1 MPRSIWKGAVSF
13 GLVHIP
19 VSVVSATRQS
29 GIDFDWL
36 DDRSLDPV
44 GYKRINKTTGKEV
57 PSEHIVK
64 GIEHGKG
71 QYVVLSDEEIHNALP
86 EATRTIDIL
95 TFVEAREISILHFEK
110 PYYLAPDKNGEKVY
124 ALLRDTLS
132 AAGKV
137 GVANVVMHTKQHLA
151 VIMPL
156 GDALVMNTLRWA
168 DEVRSAEDVGLEG
181 LDAKV
186 TKKEVDMAQRL
197 VEDMTEQWDPT
208 QYHDTFKDNVMALV
222 ERKLKDGKLEAVA
235 EEPAA
240 EDSGADVIDL
250 TELLRRSLGGKR
262 KDKDE
267 PAPKGK
273 TASRSSS
280 RRSSTTSRTR
290 KAK

>member
-36 DDRSLDPV
+36 DERSLDPV

-71 QYVVLSDEEIHNALP
+71 KYVVLSEDEIHNALP

-137 GVANVVMHTKQHLA
+137 GVANLVMHSKQHLA

-156 GDALVMNTLRWA
+156 GDALVLNTLRWA

-186 TKKEVDMAQRL
+186 SKKEVDMAQRL
-197 VEDMTEQWDPT
+197 VDDMTEQWDPE

-235 EEPAA
+235 EEPEA

-250 TELLRRSLGGKR
+250 TELLRRSLGGK
-262 KDKDE
+262 KDKAKE
-267 PAPKGK
+267 VPKSKSSG
-273 TASRSSS
+273 RSTT
-280 RRSSTTSRTR
+280 RRSPAASRTR

>member
-36 DDRSLDPV
+36 DERSLDPV

-71 QYVVLSDEEIHNALP
+71 KYVVLSEDEIHNALP

-95 TFVEAREISILHFEK
+95 AFVEAREISILHFEK

-137 GVANVVMHTKQHLA
+137 GVANLVMHSKQHLA

-156 GDALVMNTLRWA
+156 GDALVLNTLRWA

-186 TKKEVDMAQRL
+186 SKKEVDMAQRL
-197 VEDMTEQWDPT
+197 VDDMTEQWDPE

-235 EEPAA
+235 EEPEA

-250 TELLRRSLGGKR
+250 TELLRRSLGGK
-262 KDKDE
+262 KDKAKE
-267 PAPKGK
+267 APKSKSSG
-273 TASRSSS
+273 RSTT
-280 RRSSTTSRTR
+280 RRSPAASRTR

>member
-36 DDRSLDPV
+36 DERSLDPV

-71 QYVVLSDEEIHNALP
+71 KYVVLSEDEIHNALP

-137 GVANVVMHTKQHLA
+137 GVANLVMHSKQHLA

-156 GDALVMNTLRWA
+156 GDALVLNTLRWA

-186 TKKEVDMAQRL
+186 SKKEVDMAQRL
-197 VEDMTEQWDPT
+197 VDDMTEQWDPE

-235 EEPAA
+235 EEPET

-250 TELLRRSLGGKR
+250 TELLRRSLGGK
-262 KDKDE
+262 KDKAKD
-267 PAPKGK
+267 APKSKSSG
-273 TASRSSS
+273 RSTT
-280 RRSSTTSRTR
+280 RRSPAASRTR

>member
-36 DDRSLDPV
+36 DERSLDPV

-71 QYVVLSDEEIHNALP
+71 KYVVLSEDEIHNALP

-95 TFVEAREISILHFEK
+95 IFVEAREISILHFEK

-137 GVANVVMHTKQHLA
+137 GVANLVMHSKQHLA

-156 GDALVMNTLRWA
+156 GDALVLNTLRWA

-186 TKKEVDMAQRL
+186 SKKEVDMAQRL
-197 VEDMTEQWDPT
+197 VDDMTEQWDPE

-235 EEPAA
+235 EEPEA

-250 TELLRRSLGGKR
+250 TELLRRSLGGK
-262 KDKDE
+262 KDKAKE
-267 PAPKGK
+267 APKSKSSG
-273 TASRSSS
+273 RSTT
-280 RRSSTTSRTR
+280 RRSPAASRTR

>member
-197 VEDMTEQWDPT
+197 VEDMTEQWDPS

-235 EEPAA
+235 EEPAD

-262 KDKDE
+262 KDQE
-267 PAPKGK
+267 PEPPKGK
-273 TASRSSS
+273 SASR
-280 RRSSTTSRTR
+280 RRSSTPSRTR

>member
-36 DDRSLDPV
+36 DERSLDPV

-71 QYVVLSDEEIHNALP
+71 KYVVLSEDEIHNALP

-124 ALLRDTLS
+124 ALLHDTLS

-137 GVANVVMHTKQHLA
+137 GVANLVMHSKQHLA

-156 GDALVMNTLRWA
+156 GDALVLNTLRWA

-186 TKKEVDMAQRL
+186 SKKEVDMAQRL
-197 VEDMTEQWDPT
+197 VDDMTEQWDPE

-235 EEPAA
+235 EEPEA

-250 TELLRRSLGGKR
+250 TELLRRSLGGK
-262 KDKDE
+262 KDKAKE
-267 PAPKGK
+267 APKSKSSG
-273 TASRSSS
+273 RSTT
-280 RRSSTTSRTR
+280 RRSPAASRTR

>member
-36 DDRSLDPV
+36 DERSLDPV

-64 GIEHGKG
+64 GVEHGKG
-71 QYVVLSDEEIHNALP
+71 KYVVLSEDEIHNALP

-137 GVANVVMHTKQHLA
+137 GVANLVMHSKQHLA

-156 GDALVMNTLRWA
+156 GDALVLNTLRWA

-197 VEDMTEQWDPT
+197 VDEMTEQWDPE

-235 EEPAA
+235 EEPET

-250 TELLRRSLGGKR
+250 TELLRRSLGGKQ
-262 KDKDE
+262 DKAKA
-267 PAPKGK
+267 APKPKG
-273 TASRSSS
+273 AGRSSG
-280 RRSSTTSRTR
+280 RRSPAASRTR

>member
-36 DDRSLDPV
+36 DERSLDPV

-71 QYVVLSDEEIHNALP
+71 KYVVLSEDEIHNALP

-137 GVANVVMHTKQHLA
+137 GVANLVMHSKQHLA

-156 GDALVMNTLRWA
+156 GDALVLNTLRWA

-186 TKKEVDMAQRL
+186 SKKEVDMAQRL
-197 VEDMTEQWDPT
+197 VDDMTEQWDPE

-235 EEPAA
+235 EEPET

-250 TELLRRSLGGKR
+250 TELLRRSLGGK
-262 KDKDE
+262 KDKAKE
-267 PAPKGK
+267 APKSKSSG
-273 TASRSSS
+273 RSTT
-280 RRSSTTSRTR
+280 RRSPAASRTR

>member
-36 DDRSLDPV
+36 DERSLDPV

-71 QYVVLSDEEIHNALP
+71 KYVVLSEDEIHNALP

-137 GVANVVMHTKQHLA
+137 GVANLVMHSKQHLA

-156 GDALVMNTLRWA
+156 GDALVLNTLRWA

-181 LDAKV
+181 LNAKV
-186 TKKEVDMAQRL
+186 SKKEVDMAQRL
-197 VEDMTEQWDPT
+197 VDDMTEQWDPD

-235 EEPAA
+235 EEPEP

-250 TELLRRSLGGKR
+250 TELLRRSLGGKQDKA
-262 KDKDE
+262 KD
-267 PAPKGK
+267 APKPKSSG
-273 TASRSSS
+273 RSTS
-280 RRSSTTSRTR
+280 RRSPAARR

>member
-64 GIEHGKG
+64 GVERGKG

-95 TFVEAREISILHFEK
+95 AFVEAREISILHFEK

-137 GVANVVMHTKQHLA
+137 GVANLVMHTKQHLA

-156 GDALVMNTLRWA
+156 GDALVLNTLRWA

-197 VEDMTEQWDPT
+197 VDDMTEQWDPA
-208 QYHDTFKDNVMALV
+208 QYHDTFKDNVMSLV

-262 KDKDE
+262 KDKDPE
-267 PAPKGK
+267 PPKAK
-273 TASRSSS
+273 SASR
-280 RRSSTTSRTR
+280 RRSSTASRTR

>member
-36 DDRSLDPV
+36 DERSLDPV

-64 GIEHGKG
+64 GVEHGKG
-71 QYVVLSDEEIHNALP
+71 KYVVLSEDEIHNALP

-137 GVANVVMHTKQHLA
+137 GVANLVMHSKQHLA

-156 GDALVMNTLRWA
+156 GDALVLNTLRWA

-197 VEDMTEQWDPT
+197 VDEMTEQWDPE

-235 EEPAA
+235 EEPET

-250 TELLRRSLGGKR
+250 TELLRRSLGGKQ
-262 KDKDE
+262 DKAKE
-267 PAPKGK
+267 APKPKG
-273 TASRSSS
+273 AGRSTS
-280 RRSSTTSRTR
+280 RRSPAASRTR

>member
-36 DDRSLDPV
+36 DERSLDPV

-71 QYVVLSDEEIHNALP
+71 KYVVLSEDEIHNALP

-95 TFVEAREISILHFEK
+95 TFVEAQEISILHFEK

-137 GVANVVMHTKQHLA
+137 GVANLVMHSKQHLA

-156 GDALVMNTLRWA
+156 GNALVLNTLRWA

-197 VEDMTEQWDPT
+197 VADMTEQWDPD

-235 EEPAA
+235 AEPEA

-250 TELLRRSLGGKR
+250 TELLRRSLSGK
-262 KDKDE
+262 KDKTKD
-267 PAPKGK
+267 APKPKSAG
-273 TASRSSS
+273 RSTS
-280 RRSSTTSRTR
+280 RRSPAASRTR

>member
-36 DDRSLDPV
+36 DERSLDPV

-71 QYVVLSDEEIHNALP
+71 KYVVLSEDEIHNALP

-137 GVANVVMHTKQHLA
+137 GVANLVMHSKQHLA

-156 GDALVMNTLRWA
+156 GDALVLNTLRWA

-186 TKKEVDMAQRL
+186 SKKEVDMAQRL
-197 VEDMTEQWDPT
+197 VDDMTEQWDPE

-235 EEPAA
+235 EEPEA

-250 TELLRRSLGGKR
+250 TELLRRSLGGK
-262 KDKDE
+262 KDKAKE
-267 PAPKGK
+267 APKSKSSG
-273 TASRSSS
+273 RSTT
-280 RRSSTTSRTR
+280 RRSPAASRTR

>member
-36 DDRSLDPV
+36 DERSLDPV

-71 QYVVLSDEEIHNALP
+71 KYVVLSEDEIHNALP
-86 EATRTIDIL
+86 DATRTIDIL

-137 GVANVVMHTKQHLA
+137 GVANLVMHSKQHLA

-156 GDALVMNTLRWA
+156 GDALVLNTLRWA

-186 TKKEVDMAQRL
+186 SKKEVDMAQRL
-197 VEDMTEQWDPT
+197 VDDMTEQWDPD

-235 EEPAA
+235 EEPET

-250 TELLRRSLGGKR
+250 TELLRRSLGGKQDKA
-262 KDKDE
+262 KD
-267 PAPKGK
+267 APKPKSAG
-273 TASRSSS
+273 RSTS
-280 RRSSTTSRTR
+280 RRSPAARR

>member
-36 DDRSLDPV
+36 DERSLDPV

-64 GIEHGKG
+64 GVEHGKG
-71 QYVVLSDEEIHNALP
+71 KYVVLSEDEIHNALP

-95 TFVEAREISILHFEK
+95 AFVEAREISILHFEK

-132 AAGKV
+132 AAGKL
-137 GVANVVMHTKQHLA
+137 GVANLVMHSKQHLA

-156 GDALVMNTLRWA
+156 GDALVLNTLRWA

-197 VEDMTEQWDPT
+197 VDEMTEQWDPQ

-222 ERKLKDGKLEAVA
+222 ERKLKDGKLEAFT
-235 EEPAA
+235 EEPET

-250 TELLRRSLGGKR
+250 TELLRRSLGGKQ
-262 KDKDE
+262 DK
-267 PAPKGK
+267 PKKAPKSKG
-273 TASRSSS
+273 AGRSTS
-280 RRSSTTSRTR
+280 RRSPAASRTR

>member
-36 DDRSLDPV
+36 DERSLDPV

-71 QYVVLSDEEIHNALP
+71 KYVVLSEDEIHNALP

-137 GVANVVMHTKQHLA
+137 GVANLVMHSKQHLA

-156 GDALVMNTLRWA
+156 GDALVLNTLRWA

-186 TKKEVDMAQRL
+186 SKKEVDMAQRL
-197 VEDMTEQWDPT
+197 VDDMTEQWDPD

-235 EEPAA
+235 EEPEP

-250 TELLRRSLGGKR
+250 TELLRRSLGGKQDKA
-262 KDKDE
+262 KD
-267 PAPKGK
+267 APKPKSSG
-273 TASRSSS
+273 RSTS
-280 RRSSTTSRTR
+280 RRSPAARR

>member
-36 DDRSLDPV
+36 DERSLDPV

-71 QYVVLSDEEIHNALP
+71 KYVVLSEDEIHNALP

-137 GVANVVMHTKQHLA
+137 GVANLVMHSKQHLA

-156 GDALVMNTLRWA
+156 GDALVLNTLRWA

-186 TKKEVDMAQRL
+186 SKKEVDMAQRL
-197 VEDMTEQWDPT
+197 VDDMTEQWDPE

-235 EEPAA
+235 EEPEA
-240 EDSGADVIDL
+240 EYSGADVIDL
-250 TELLRRSLGGKR
+250 TELLRRSLGGK
-262 KDKDE
+262 KDKAKE
-267 PAPKGK
+267 APKSKSSG
-273 TASRSSS
+273 RSTT
-280 RRSSTTSRTR
+280 RRSPAASRTR

>member
-36 DDRSLDPV
+36 DERSLDPV

-71 QYVVLSDEEIHNALP
+71 KYVVLSEDEIHNALP

-137 GVANVVMHTKQHLA
+137 GVANLVMHSKQHLA

-156 GDALVMNTLRWA
+156 GDALVLNTLRWA

-186 TKKEVDMAQRL
+186 SKKEVDMAQRL
-197 VEDMTEQWDPT
+197 VDDMTELWDPE

-235 EEPAA
+235 EEPEA

-250 TELLRRSLGGKR
+250 TELLRRSLGGK
-262 KDKDE
+262 KDKAKE
-267 PAPKGK
+267 APKSKSSG
-273 TASRSSS
+273 RSTT
-280 RRSSTTSRTR
+280 RRSPAASRTR

>member
-19 VSVVSATRQS
+19 VSVVSATRPA
-29 GIDFDWL
+29 GLDFDWL

-44 GYKRINKTTGKEV
+44 GYKRINKNTGKEV

-64 GIEHGKG
+64 GLEHGKG
-71 QYVVLSDEEIHNALP
+71 QYVVLSDDEIHGALP

-95 TFVEAREISILHFEK
+95 AFVEAREISILHFEK

-137 GVANVVMHTKQHLA
+137 GVANLVMHTKQHLA

-156 GDALVMNTLRWA
+156 GDALVLNTLRWA

-181 LDAKV
+181 LGAKV

-197 VEDMTEQWDPT
+197 VDDMTEAWDPT
-208 QYHDTFKDNVMALV
+208 QYHDTFKDNVMTLV
-222 ERKLKDGKLEAVA
+222 ERKLKDGKLDAVA

-240 EDSGADVIDL
+240 EDGGAEVIDL
-250 TELLRRSLGGKR
+250 TELLRRSLGGK
-262 KDKDE
+262 DK
-267 PAPKGK
+267 ASSKGK
-273 TASRSSS
+273 SASRTGSS
-280 RRSSTTSRTR
+280 RRSATASRPR

>member
-36 DDRSLDPV
+36 DERSLDPV

-64 GIEHGKG
+64 GVEHGKG
-71 QYVVLSDEEIHNALP
+71 KYVVLSEDEIHNALP

-137 GVANVVMHTKQHLA
+137 GVANLVMHSKQHLA

-156 GDALVMNTLRWA
+156 GDALVLNTLRWA
-168 DEVRSAEDVGLEG
+168 DEVRSAEDVGLER

-197 VEDMTEQWDPT
+197 VDEMTEQWDPE

-235 EEPAA
+235 EEPET

-250 TELLRRSLGGKR
+250 TELLRRSLGGKQDKA
-262 KDKDE
+262 KD
-267 PAPKGK
+267 APKPKG
-273 TASRSSS
+273 AGRSSG
-280 RRSSTTSRTR
+280 RRSPAASRTR

>member
-36 DDRSLDPV
+36 DERSLDPV

-71 QYVVLSDEEIHNALP
+71 KYVVLSEDEIHNALP
-86 EATRTIDIL
+86 DATRTIDIL

-137 GVANVVMHTKQHLA
+137 GVANLVMHSKQHLA

-156 GDALVMNTLRWA
+156 GDALVLNTLRWA

-186 TKKEVDMAQRL
+186 SKKEVDMAQRL
-197 VEDMTEQWDPT
+197 VDDMTEQWDPE

-235 EEPAA
+235 EEPEA

-250 TELLRRSLGGKR
+250 TELLRRSLGGK
-262 KDKDE
+262 KDKAKE
-267 PAPKGK
+267 APKSKSSG
-273 TASRSSS
+273 RSTT
-280 RRSSTTSRTR
+280 RRSPAASRTR

>member
-197 VEDMTEQWDPT
+197 VEDMTEQWDPS

-235 EEPAA
+235 EEPAD

-262 KDKDE
+262 KEKE
-267 PAPKGK
+267 PEPPKGK
-273 TASRSSS
+273 SASR
-280 RRSSTTSRTR
+280 RRSSTPSRTR

>member
-36 DDRSLDPV
+36 DERSLDPV

-71 QYVVLSDEEIHNALP
+71 KYVVLSEDEIHNALP

-137 GVANVVMHTKQHLA
+137 GVANLVMHSKQHLA

-156 GDALVMNTLRWA
+156 GDALVLNTLRWA

-186 TKKEVDMAQRL
+186 SKKEVDMAQRL
-197 VEDMTEQWDPT
+197 VDDMTEQWDPE

-235 EEPAA
+235 EEPEA
-240 EDSGADVIDL
+240 EDSGAEVIDL
-250 TELLRRSLGGKR
+250 TELLRRSLGGK
-262 KDKDE
+262 KDKAKE
-267 PAPKGK
+267 APKSKSSG
-273 TASRSSS
+273 RSTT
-280 RRSSTTSRTR
+280 RRSPAASRTR

>member
-36 DDRSLDPV
+36 DERSLDPV

-71 QYVVLSDEEIHNALP
+71 KYVVLSEDEIHNALP

-137 GVANVVMHTKQHLA
+137 GVANLVMHSKQHLA

-156 GDALVMNTLRWA
+156 GDALVLNTLRWA

-186 TKKEVDMAQRL
+186 SKKEVDMAQRL
-197 VEDMTEQWDPT
+197 VDDMTEQWDPE

-235 EEPAA
+235 EEPEA

-250 TELLRRSLGGKR
+250 TELLRRSLGGK
-262 KDKDE
+262 KDKTKE
-267 PAPKGK
+267 TPKSKSSG
-273 TASRSSS
+273 RSTT
-280 RRSSTTSRTR
+280 RRSPAASRTR

>member
-36 DDRSLDPV
+36 DERSLDPV

-71 QYVVLSDEEIHNALP
+71 KYVVLSEDEIHNALP

-137 GVANVVMHTKQHLA
+137 GVANLVMHSKQHLA

-156 GDALVMNTLRWA
+156 GDALVLNTLRWA

-186 TKKEVDMAQRL
+186 SKKEVDMAQRL
-197 VEDMTEQWDPT
+197 VDDMTEQWDPE
-208 QYHDTFKDNVMALV
+208 QYHDTFRDNVMALV

-235 EEPAA
+235 EEPEA

-250 TELLRRSLGGKR
+250 TELLRRSLGGK
-262 KDKDE
+262 KDKAKE
-267 PAPKGK
+267 APKSKSSG
-273 TASRSSS
+273 RSTT
-280 RRSSTTSRTR
+280 RRSPAASRTR

>member
-36 DDRSLDPV
+36 DERSLDPV

-71 QYVVLSDEEIHNALP
+71 KYVVLSEDEIHNALP

-137 GVANVVMHTKQHLA
+137 GVANLVMHSKQHLA

-156 GDALVMNTLRWA
+156 GDALVLNTLRWA

-186 TKKEVDMAQRL
+186 SKKEVDMAQRL
-197 VEDMTEQWDPT
+197 VDDMTEQWDPD

-235 EEPAA
+235 EEPEP

-250 TELLRRSLGGKR
+250 TELLRRSLGGKQDKA
-262 KDKDE
+262 KD
-267 PAPKGK
+267 APKPK
-273 TASRSSS
+273 SSGSSTS
-280 RRSSTTSRTR
+280 RRSPAARR

>member
-36 DDRSLDPV
+36 DERSLDPV

-71 QYVVLSDEEIHNALP
+71 KYVVLSEDEIHNALP

-137 GVANVVMHTKQHLA
+137 GVANLVMHSKQHLA

-156 GDALVMNTLRWA
+156 GDALVLNTLRWA

-186 TKKEVDMAQRL
+186 SKKEVDMAQRL
-197 VEDMTEQWDPT
+197 VDDMTEQWDPE

-235 EEPAA
+235 EAPEA

-250 TELLRRSLGGKR
+250 TELLRRSLGGK
-262 KDKDE
+262 KDKAKE
-267 PAPKGK
+267 APKSKSSG
-273 TASRSSS
+273 RSTT
-280 RRSSTTSRTR
+280 RRSPAASRTR

>member
-36 DDRSLDPV
+36 DERSLDPV

-71 QYVVLSDEEIHNALP
+71 KYVVLSEDEIHNALP

-137 GVANVVMHTKQHLA
+137 GVANLVMHSKQHLA

-156 GDALVMNTLRWA
+156 GDALVLNTLRWA

-186 TKKEVDMAQRL
+186 SKKEVDMAQRL
-197 VEDMTEQWDPT
+197 VDDMTEQWDPE

-235 EEPAA
+235 EEPEA

-250 TELLRRSLGGKR
+250 TELLRRSLGGK
-262 KDKDE
+262 KDKAKD
-267 PAPKGK
+267 APKSKSSG
-273 TASRSSS
+273 RSTT
-280 RRSSTTSRTR
+280 RRSPAASRTR

>member
-36 DDRSLDPV
+36 DERSLDPV

-57 PSEHIVK
+57 PSEHLVK

-71 QYVVLSDEEIHNALP
+71 KYVVLSEDEIHNALP

-137 GVANVVMHTKQHLA
+137 GVANLVMHSKQHLA

-156 GDALVMNTLRWA
+156 GDALVLNTLRWA

-186 TKKEVDMAQRL
+186 SKKEVDMAQRL
-197 VEDMTEQWDPT
+197 VDDMTEQWDPE

-235 EEPAA
+235 EEPEA

-250 TELLRRSLGGKR
+250 TELLRRSLGGK
-262 KDKDE
+262 KDKAKE
-267 PAPKGK
+267 APKSKSSG
-273 TASRSSS
+273 RSTT
-280 RRSSTTSRTR
+280 RRSPAASRTR

>member
-36 DDRSLDPV
+36 DERSLDPV

-64 GIEHGKG
+64 GIEHGKDK
-71 QYVVLSDEEIHNALP
+71 YVVLSEDEIHNALP

-137 GVANVVMHTKQHLA
+137 GVANLVMHSKQHLA

-156 GDALVMNTLRWA
+156 GDALVLNTLRWA

-186 TKKEVDMAQRL
+186 SKKEVDMAQRL
-197 VEDMTEQWDPT
+197 VDDMTEQWDPE

-235 EEPAA
+235 EEPEA

-250 TELLRRSLGGKR
+250 TELLRRSLGGK
-262 KDKDE
+262 KDKAKE
-267 PAPKGK
+267 APKSKSSG
-273 TASRSSS
+273 RSTT
-280 RRSSTTSRTR
+280 RRSPAASRTR

>member
-36 DDRSLDPV
+36 DERSLDPV

-71 QYVVLSDEEIHNALP
+71 KYVVLSEDEIHNALP

-95 TFVEAREISILHFEK
+95 AFVEAREISILHFEK

-137 GVANVVMHTKQHLA
+137 GVANLVMHSKQHLA

-156 GDALVMNTLRWA
+156 DDALVLNTLRWA

-186 TKKEVDMAQRL
+186 SKKEVDMAQRL
-197 VEDMTEQWDPT
+197 VDDMTEQWDPE

-235 EEPAA
+235 EEPEA

-250 TELLRRSLGGKR
+250 TELLRRSLGGK
-262 KDKDE
+262 KDKAKE
-267 PAPKGK
+267 APKSKSSG
-273 TASRSSS
+273 RSTT
-280 RRSSTTSRTR
+280 RRSPAASRTR

>member
-19 VSVVSATRQS
+19 VSLVSATRPS

-36 DDRSLDPV
+36 DERSLDPV

-64 GIEHGKG
+64 GVEQDKG
-71 QYVVLSDEEIHNALP
+71 TYVVLSEDEIHKALP

-137 GVANVVMHTKQHLA
+137 GVANLVMHSKQHLA

-156 GDALVMNTLRWA
+156 GNALVLNTLRWA
-168 DEVRSAEDVGLEG
+168 AEIRSADDVGLEG

-186 TKKEVDMAQRL
+186 TKKEVAMAQRL
-197 VEDMTEQWDPT
+197 VDDMTEQWAPE

-235 EEPAA
+235 AEPEA
-240 EDSGADVIDL
+240 EDNGADVIDL
-250 TELLRRSLGGKR
+250 TELLRRSLGGK
-262 KDKDE
+262 KDKAKDT
-267 PAPKGK
+267 PKSKG
-273 TASRSSS
+273 AGRSTS
-280 RRSSTTSRTR
+280 RRSPSAGRTR

>member
-36 DDRSLDPV
+36 DERSLDPV

-57 PSEHIVK
+57 PGEHIVK

-71 QYVVLSDEEIHNALP
+71 KYVVLSEDEIHNALP

-124 ALLRDTLS
+124 ALLRDTLT

-137 GVANVVMHTKQHLA
+137 GVANLVMHSKQHLA

-156 GDALVMNTLRWA
+156 GDALVLNTLRWA
-168 DEVRSAEDVGLEG
+168 DEVRSAEDVGLDG

-186 TKKEVDMAQRL
+186 TKKEVEMAKRL
-197 VEDMTEQWDPT
+197 VDDMTEQWDPE

-235 EEPAA
+235 EEPDT

-250 TELLRRSLGGKR
+250 TELLRRSLGGK
-262 KDKDE
+262 KDKAKE
-267 PAPKGK
+267 APKPKSTG
-273 TASRSSS
+273 RSTS
-280 RRSSTTSRTR
+280 RRSPAASRAR

>member
-36 DDRSLDPV
+36 DERSLDPV

-64 GIEHGKG
+64 GVEHGKG
-71 QYVVLSDEEIHNALP
+71 KYVVLSEDEIHNALP

-137 GVANVVMHTKQHLA
+137 GVANLVMHSKQHLA

-156 GDALVMNTLRWA
+156 GDALVLNTLRWA

-197 VEDMTEQWDPT
+197 VDEMTEQWDPE

-235 EEPAA
+235 EEPET

-250 TELLRRSLGGKR
+250 TELLRRSLGGKQ
-262 KDKDE
+262 DKAKE
-267 PAPKGK
+267 APKPKG
-273 TASRSSS
+273 TGRSTS
-280 RRSSTTSRTR
+280 RRSLAASRTR

>member
-1 MPRSIWKGAVSF
+1 MPRAIWKGAISF

-19 VSVVSATRQS
+19 VSLVSATSSQ
-29 GIDFDWL
+29 GVDFDWL
-36 DDRSLDPV
+36 DKRSMDPV

-71 QYVVLSDEEIHNALP
+71 KYVVLSEDEIHNALP

-137 GVANVVMHTKQHLA
+137 GVANLVMHSKQHLA

-156 GDALVMNTLRWA
+156 GDALVLNTLRWA

-186 TKKEVDMAQRL
+186 SKKEVDMAQRL
-197 VEDMTEQWDPT
+197 VDDMTEQWDPD

-235 EEPAA
+235 EEPEP

-250 TELLRRSLGGKR
+250 TELLRRSLGGKQDKA
-262 KDKDE
+262 KD
-267 PAPKGK
+267 APKPKSSG
-273 TASRSSS
+273 RSTS
-280 RRSSTTSRTR
+280 RRSPAARR

>member
-36 DDRSLDPV
+36 DERSLDPV
-44 GYKRINKTTGKEV
+44 GYRRINKTTGKEV

-71 QYVVLSDEEIHNALP
+71 KYVVLSEDEIHNALP

-137 GVANVVMHTKQHLA
+137 GVANLVMHSKQHLA

-156 GDALVMNTLRWA
+156 GDALVLNTLRWA

-186 TKKEVDMAQRL
+186 SKKEVDMAQRL
-197 VEDMTEQWDPT
+197 VDDMTEQWDPE

-235 EEPAA
+235 EEPEA

-250 TELLRRSLGGKR
+250 TELLRRSLGGK
-262 KDKDE
+262 KDKTKD
-267 PAPKGK
+267 APKSKSSG
-273 TASRSSS
+273 RSTT
-280 RRSSTTSRTR
+280 RRSPAASRTR